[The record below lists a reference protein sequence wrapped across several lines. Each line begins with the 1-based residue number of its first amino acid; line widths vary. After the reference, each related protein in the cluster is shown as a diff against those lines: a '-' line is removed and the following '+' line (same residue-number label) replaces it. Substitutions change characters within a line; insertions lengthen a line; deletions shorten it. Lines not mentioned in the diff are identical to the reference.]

1 MHAPAP
7 DDPRLVELM
16 IAYQGGDR
24 RAFDSLYAILEAELR
39 SYFLR
44 CRQEAGSAADLLQD
58 TFLEM
63 HRGRRTYLPPRP
75 VRPWVYGIARNVLA
89 RSRRAAARV
98 PRADPADLF
107 AETPRLATPAAD
119 VGEALERLPRGTR
132 EAWILHHLDGMS
144 FRSIATQLGIS
155 VAAAKLRS
163 SRATRALRDLLIGES
178 D

>member
-1 MHAPAP
+1 MGAP
-7 DDPRLVELM
+7 DDARLVELM
-16 IAYQGGDR
+16 VAYQGGDR

-39 SYFLR
+39 NYFLR
-44 CRQEAGSAADLLQD
+44 CRYDGANTADLLQD

-75 VRPWVYGIARNVLA
+75 VRPWIYGIARNVLA
-89 RSRRAAARV
+89 RSRRAASRV
-98 PRADPADLF
+98 PSTSLEQSF
-107 AETPRLATPAAD
+107 GETALLATPTAD
-119 VGEALERLPRGTR
+119 VGEALEHLPPGTR
-132 EAWILHHLDGMS
+132 EAWIMHHLDGLS
-144 FRSIATQLGIS
+144 FRSIADRLGIS

>member
-1 MHAPAP
+1 MHAPPP

-24 RAFDSLYAILEAELR
+24 RAFESLYAILGAELR
-39 SYFLR
+39 EYFLR
-44 CRQEAGSAADLLQD
+44 CRHEAGSAADLVQD
-58 TFLEM
+58 TFLEL

-98 PRADPADLF
+98 PSVRPAESF
-107 AETPRLATPAAD
+107 AETPLLATPTAD
-119 VGEALERLPRGTR
+119 VGEALEHLPPGTR
-132 EAWILHHLDGMS
+132 EAWMLHHLDGLS
-144 FRSIATQLGIS
+144 FRSIAAQLGIS

-163 SRATRALRDLLIGES
+163 SRATRALRNFLIGES
-178 D
+178 G